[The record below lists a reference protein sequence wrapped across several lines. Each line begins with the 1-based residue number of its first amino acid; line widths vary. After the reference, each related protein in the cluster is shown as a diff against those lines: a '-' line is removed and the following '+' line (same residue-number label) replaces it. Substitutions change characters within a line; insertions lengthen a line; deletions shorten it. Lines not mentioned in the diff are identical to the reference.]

1 MTHTA
6 ACLMGA
12 LTADAAALGLHWVYD
27 PARIATVAAA
37 RGQSAFTPAD
47 PTNFVA
53 KPAYFVHGNR
63 PNGALTQYGEVL
75 HLAIQSLIATK
86 GVFSEPQYQAAYTA
100 HFGPGGPYVGYIDRP
115 TRGTLANLAA
125 GQTNPS
131 GVDDDQHPATATLPA
146 IVVAT
151 LGAPNQTADQTTT
164 LTRAMR
170 VTNVNDTATAYGLAF
185 ASLLSQVLQGS
196 SVASALHATA
206 AAAKGDLGARLTQ
219 ALNSPQSS
227 TDYGETTGRACHLP
241 MGLPLAFHIL
251 ANTTSFAD
259 AVEANIRAGGDS
271 AGRAILIGAVMGAAH
286 GIGGAAGIP
295 ADYLV
300 KLHNSDPL
308 WQHCQALATL
318 SQPTT

>member
-1 MTHTA
+1 MINSA

-27 PARIATVAAA
+27 PARIEQVAAA
-37 RGQSAFTPAD
+37 RGQVAFTPIDAAQ
-47 PTNFVA
+47 FVG
-53 KPAYFVHGNR
+53 KPAYFVHGNHK
-63 PNGALTQYGEVL
+63 NGALTQYGEVL
-75 HLAIQSLIATK
+75 HLAVQSLLATK
-86 GVFSEPQYQAAYTA
+86 GLFSEHHFQAAYIA
-100 HFGPGGPYVGYIDRP
+100 HFGPGGTYIGYIDRP

-125 GQTNPS
+125 GQTDPS
-131 GVDDDQHPATATLPA
+131 GIDDDQHPAIATLPA

-151 LGAPNQTADQTTT
+151 LGAADQSAT
-164 LTRAMR
+164 LTRAIR

-185 ASLLSQVLQGS
+185 ANLLSRVLNGS

-206 AAAKGDLGARLTQ
+206 AVAKGDLGARLTQ

-227 TDYGETTGRACHLP
+227 TDYSETTGRACHLP

-251 ANTTSFAD
+251 ANTTSFAG

-271 AGRAILIGAVMGAAH
+271 ADRAIMIGAVMGAAH
-286 GIGGAAGIP
+286 GIGGTAGIP

-300 KLHNSDPL
+300 KLDNADPL
-308 WQHCQALATL
+308 WQHSQALATQ
-318 SQPTT
+318 SGPVK

>member
-1 MTHTA
+1 MTNTA
-6 ACLMGA
+6 ACLLGA

-37 RGQSAFTPAD
+37 RGQAAFTPID
-47 PTNFVA
+47 PAHFDGV
-53 KPAYFVHGNR
+53 PAYFAHGNR
-63 PNGALTQYGEVL
+63 QNGALTQYGEVL

-86 GVFSEPQYQAAYTA
+86 GVFSETHYQAAYAT
-100 HFGPGGPYVGYIDRP
+100 HFGPGGTYIGYIDRP
-115 TRGTLANLAA
+115 TRGTLANLAV
-125 GQTNPS
+125 GQTDPS
-131 GVDDDQHPATATLPA
+131 GVDDDQLPATATLPA

-151 LGAPNQTADQTTT
+151 LGAADQTAT
-164 LTRAMR
+164 LTRAIR

-185 ASLLSQVLQGS
+185 ASLLSLVLGGR

-206 AAAKGDLGARLTQ
+206 SAAKGDLGKQLTQ
-219 ALNSPQSS
+219 ALNTPQSS

-286 GIGGAAGIP
+286 GIGGTAGIP

-300 KLHNSDPL
+300 KMDNADPL
-308 WQHCQALATL
+308 WQHCQALAAL
-318 SQPTT
+318 SPPAT